1 MCCRPLSGFPRGIRR
16 NVRSSRPGLLLQ
28 WVPGSQE
35 CSIALFRSASSQR
48 QHPAPVPS
56 AQRQHQGQR
65 EGQRAE
71 LVYPPTV
78 SSQETSNPLE
88 TEGRRHF
95 PWIQQ
100 VASAA
105 SGAFEPVLG
114 EPVLGDL
121 AQPRTLYFSTPF
133 EGCAQDVYVINEKP
147 STKAEVEFALLRRK
161 ILRSGQDPPEIYLC
175 TLENRHVYVALF
187 KVFAPGRGVPPP
199 QLKDNVHVSP
209 IRHQSGFDNDIVVM
223 DLEGRDGS
231 GIWHSYRL
239 CHDKRGPG
247 VPSPPGGYSEQNPEL
262 KYWLGLLEQGE
273 RLTSVSLA
281 SRCSDTPEE
290 ALSYLVMQLTDM
302 VFSCVAPSK
311 QTVRQHKG
319 HAQIGPVPAHD
330 SHGVATSVSPDKL
343 SRM

>member
-1 MCCRPLSGFPRGIRR
+1 M
-16 NVRSSRPGLLLQ
+16 
-28 WVPGSQE
+28 
-35 CSIALFRSASSQR
+35 
-48 QHPAPVPS
+48 
-56 AQRQHQGQR
+56 
-65 EGQRAE
+65 
-71 LVYPPTV
+71 